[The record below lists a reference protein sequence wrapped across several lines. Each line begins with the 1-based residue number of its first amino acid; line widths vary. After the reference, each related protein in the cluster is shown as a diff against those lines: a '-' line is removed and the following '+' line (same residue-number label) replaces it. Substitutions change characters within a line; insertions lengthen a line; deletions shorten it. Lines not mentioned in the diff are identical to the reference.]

1 MHLRMI
7 LSILIV
13 TTVGLFVIQHSDAD
27 NQSSDR
33 ETRID
38 STDDMDPVIRKL
50 LTERR
55 DTFKSLVEIVNESYL
70 VGRAE
75 HRQLIQVQ
83 NDLLQA
89 ELDLATTRSERLK
102 LYQQLVDN
110 LQAYEKLLEARF
122 ANGTTQQTD
131 VLSTKA
137 DRLKAEVA
145 LRRQQI
151 LDE

>member
-7 LSILIV
+7 LSILVAI
-13 TTVGLFVIQHSDAD
+13 TAGLLVIQHSDAD
-27 NQSSDR
+27 NQPSNHEANSN
-33 ETRID
+33 
-38 STDDMDPVIRKL
+38 DMDPVIRKL

-55 DTFKSLVEIVNESYL
+55 DTYKSLVEIVNESYL

-102 LYQQLVDN
+102 IHQQLVDN

-145 LRRQQI
+145 LRRLQLQ
-151 LDE
+151 DE

>member
-7 LSILIV
+7 LSILVAI
-13 TTVGLFVIQHSDAD
+13 TAGLLVIQHSDAD
-27 NQSSDR
+27 NQPSDH
-33 ETRID
+33 EAN
-38 STDDMDPVIRKL
+38 SNNMDDMDPVIRKL

-55 DTFKSLVEIVNESYL
+55 DTYKSLVEIVNQSYL

-102 LYQQLVDN
+102 IHQQLVDN

-145 LRRQQI
+145 LRRLQLQ
-151 LDE
+151 DG